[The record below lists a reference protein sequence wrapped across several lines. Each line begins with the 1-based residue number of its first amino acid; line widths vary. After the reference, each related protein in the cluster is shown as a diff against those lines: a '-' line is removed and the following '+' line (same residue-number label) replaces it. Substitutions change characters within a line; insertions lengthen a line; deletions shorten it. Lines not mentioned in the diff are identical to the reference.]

1 MNLLT
6 VIGVTDWMFKMIRS
20 LFITIDRVVYAW
32 IENCYELLIKLS
44 ESGIFSQSTIQEF
57 ANRIYVFLGLI
68 MIFRVSIT
76 LVQYIINPQNFND
89 KAIGGAALVKNVAF
103 VLVGI
108 VLVPYVF
115 EAAYGLQRIV
125 LKDNVI
131 GNLILGLD
139 ADMTGGETTGAD
151 TDATVAEGKN
161 GTYYAEYG
169 GKIMAFQIFSAFFTF
184 NNEIASSSCINN
196 PVVNG
201 KFNTEACGGDQG
213 INGVPFEGGKDENGE
228 ELSYAGDYVAFA
240 YRTGDFRALANH
252 DLAALIY
259 ESENGDYEL
268 FDYYFLLST
277 IAGIVVIFLLLSFC
291 VDVAVRSV
299 KLGFLQ
305 LIAPIPLIM
314 KVAPGKEGQG
324 RFDKWVKECISTYLD
339 LFTRLAAIYFSIFI
353 IAEIA
358 RNGVVNVAG
367 SQNNV
372 TDSLLVRVFIIFA
385 ALFFAKQIPT
395 LIADIIGG
403 NKEKMQALSK
413 KIGGLQSAAVGAA
426 VGGTTMAGANLWAT
440 KRYIDKFKDP
450 NKGYGNAFSK
460 AMFGHENGLFNDAN
474 GNRSYSAFKHNLGS
488 MWSNSGGFIA
498 GGAIASAARGAKG
511 GYKAGGSLAKGISA
525 GAAAKQ
531 KSSGIREAKKIYST
545 QGYGIKDRII
555 DTADIYSGV
564 ANQYATTGA
573 WDEKYKDIQNEIADA
588 GSQENEMYHQMA
600 NLQNRFIES
609 GGDYS
614 TFNSML
620 NSYDK
625 SDVRYDTDVDN
636 NPGNFV
642 YSSYDDFADDQIANS
657 ILDSDEKA
665 RYDKYTSDIN
675 QLYDKKY
682 SEANNISNEER
693 QAKVSELRSE
703 QKQML
708 SSKSGYNAKRDELKS
723 QGLETTFNQARQLGS
738 ERARLN
744 RRGQKLKKDLGGIDK
759 IRNSTNNG
767 KK

>member
-213 INGVPFEGGKDENGE
+213 INGVPFEGGQDENGQ

-291 VDVAVRSV
+291 VDIAVRSV

-324 RFDKWVKECISTYLD
+324 RFDKWVKECVSTYLD
-339 LFTRLAAIYFSIFI
+339 LFTRLAALYFSIFI
-353 IAEIA
+353 IAQIS

-372 TDSLLVRVFIIFA
+372 TDNLLVKVFIIFA

-395 LIADIIGG
+395 LIADLIGG

-426 VGGTTMAGANLWAT
+426 VGGTAMAGANLWAAGRNIQ
-440 KRYIDKFKDP
+440 KNYDS
-450 NKGYGNAFSK
+450 NKGLGNAIGK
-460 AMFGHENGLFNDAN
+460 TMFGHENGLFRDKD
-474 GNRSYSAFKHNLGS
+474 GVGSFGAFRHNVGS
-488 MWSNSGGFIA
+488 MWANSGGL
-498 GGAIASAARGAKG
+498 GAVASAVRGAKG
-511 GYKAGGSLAKGISA
+511 GYKAGGSLAKGVSA
-525 GAAAKQ
+525 GTAAKQ
-531 KSSGIREAKKIYST
+531 RSAGIREAKKIYAAN
-545 QGYGIKDRII
+545 GYGVSDRIL
-555 DTADIYSGV
+555 DAADIYAGV
-564 ANQYATTGA
+564 ANQYATTGK
-573 WDEKYKDIQNEIADA
+573 WDATYKELQNEIADT
-588 GSQENEMYHQMA
+588 GSQESEMYHQMGI
-600 NLQNRFIES
+600 LQNSFIEN
-609 GGDYS
+609 GGDYK
-614 TFNSML
+614 TFNDML

-625 SDVRYDTDVDN
+625 HDIRYDADEN
-636 NPGNFV
+636 NPGNFI
-642 YSSYDDFADDQIANS
+642 YSNYDDFADDQIANS
-657 ILDSDEKA
+657 ILNSDEKA
-665 RYDKYTSDIN
+665 KYDKYTSDIN
-675 QLYDKKY
+675 QLYNKEYCKD
-682 SEANNISNEER
+682 NNITNEER
-693 QAKVSELRSE
+693 QARVSELRSE
-703 QKQML
+703 QKQLL
-708 SSKSGYNAKRDELKS
+708 SSKSEYNAKRVELGEEKYVK
-723 QGLETTFNQARQLGS
+723 TFNQAQQLGS

-744 RRGQKLKKDLGGIDK
+744 KEGQKLKKQLGGIDK
-759 IRNSTNNG
+759 IRNSSNTG